1 MAKGIPLKLALWLNA
16 GLVSLSLSLWQS
28 SYTLT
33 QAACTER
40 QIRDNVEQFKNDFTA
55 KNFSL
60 FEAVIKY
67 GQSAV
72 PVLIK
77 VLQDKKENEN
87 VRSGAA
93 LALGQMGEIA
103 QDAVPELVEALGD
116 TSETVR
122 SNALSSLSL
131 IGKALANM
139 PNNELKWWEIQKLK
153 HLKQ

>member
-60 FEAVIKY
+60 MRRSPTAVHDSVSV
-67 GQSAV
+67 G
-72 PVLIK
+72 
-77 VLQDKKENEN
+77 
-87 VRSGAA
+87 
-93 LALGQMGEIA
+93 
-103 QDAVPELVEALGD
+103 
-116 TSETVR
+116 
-122 SNALSSLSL
+122 
-131 IGKALANM
+131 
-139 PNNELKWWEIQKLK
+139 
-153 HLKQ
+153 